1 MSIFVSYETK
11 PKYPPLEAGSYA
23 ARCYGIVVTGTEYS
37 QMFDKL
43 STGVTI
49 LWELPTEL
57 VEGTDEHGQP
67 IRHPRALSQSYT
79 LSLSPKSKL
88 RAVLENWRGKAFTDE
103 ELRAFD
109 ISKLIGAPCLLNV
122 LQDQKGDGTI
132 YNKVMGVARVPKG
145 MNVDELYNKTIE
157 FDIRDTNTPLSA
169 VDALPEWLQK
179 RIKQSDEYMART
191 NPEAAEAI
199 DDTEDLPW

>member
-1 MSIFVSYETK
+1 MAIMISYETK

-37 QMFDKL
+37 QLFDKL

-49 LWELPTEL
+49 LWELPTESI
-57 VEGTDEHGQP
+57 ETTDENEQP
-67 IRHPRALSQSYT
+67 IRKPRTLSQSYT
-79 LSLSPKSKL
+79 LSLAPKSKL
-88 RAVLENWRGKAFTDE
+88 RAALENWRGKAFTDD

-122 LQDQKGDGTI
+122 LLDTKGDGST
-132 YNKVMGVARVPKG
+132 YNKVVGVVRVPKG
-145 MNVDELYNKTIE
+145 MTVADLYNNRIE
-157 FDIRDTNTPLSA
+157 FDIRDEATPISA
-169 VDALPEWLQK
+169 VDKLPEWLQK
-179 RIKQSDEYMART
+179 RIKQSDEYIART
-191 NPEAAEAI
+191 NPEAAEAV